1 MHINWWTL
9 ALQTV
14 NVLILIWLLAR
25 FFFRPVMAIV
35 TERQDK
41 ANKLLS
47 DAAAAQHAAE
57 AARAEAEKLRAK
69 INADRSRLIAEAQKA
84 ERAERDNLL
93 AQTSQE
99 IAKLRSDAAAVLVRD
114 QAAAQE
120 ALLARAGDLAIDISR
135 RLLSR
140 LPHDAALSLF
150 AEGLCDQ
157 LRVLP
162 PEDRKSIAS
171 AAKDRPVE
179 IITATQLSR
188 EETERIRA
196 GIAEILG
203 ANLPISFRADAS
215 LLGGLELHSR
225 NTIVSNSWRA
235 DLDRIRKELNRDRRH
250 LES

>member
-25 FFFRPVMAIV
+25 FFFRPVAAIV
-35 TERQDK
+35 AERQDN

-47 DAAAAQHAAE
+47 DAAAAKQVAE
-57 AARAEAEKLRAK
+57 AARADAEKLRAK
-69 INADRSRLIAEAQKA
+69 INADRSQLIAEAQKA
-84 ERAERDNLL
+84 ERIERDNLL

-99 IAKLRSDAAAVLVRD
+99 IAKLRSDAAAALVRD

-120 ALLARAGDLAIDISR
+120 ALLVHAGDLAIDISR

-140 LPHDAALSLF
+140 LPHDAALTVF
-150 AEGLCDQ
+150 VDGLCEQ
-157 LRVLP
+157 LRALP
-162 PEDRKSIAS
+162 PESRESIAS
-171 AAKDRPVE
+171 AAKHRPVE
-179 IITATQLSR
+179 VVTAVQLSSK
-188 EETERIRA
+188 ETERVRA
-196 GIAEILG
+196 DLAAILG
-203 ANLPISFRADAS
+203 ANVSIAFRTDAS

-235 DLDRIRKELNRDRRH
+235 DLDRIRKELSRDQHH